1 MMYKVSEAKRS
12 CIREGNHEP
21 TQKQIADQAGM
32 TVEKLQK
39 LRSIQKITLSLQKPV
54 WANDSTTYEVIT
66 NSSPIFNFLL
76 IENGTGPETVTEK
89 PKKVWSPRVQFLGTF
104 RPESSIWS

>member
-1 MMYKVSEAKRS
+1 MQEGVYTMMYKVSEAKRF

-39 LRSIQKITLSLQKPV
+39 LKSIQKITLSLQKPI

-66 NSSPIFNFLL
+66 NSRPTYIF
-76 IENGTGPETVTEK
+76 
-89 PKKVWSPRVQFLGTF
+89 TF
-104 RPESSIWS
+104 

>member
-1 MMYKVSEAKRS
+1 MQEGVYSMMYKVSEAKRS

-66 NSSPIFNFLL
+66 NSSPIFSFYYEVELHKWNW
-76 IENGTGPETVTEK
+76 P
-89 PKKVWSPRVQFLGTF
+89 
-104 RPESSIWS
+104 